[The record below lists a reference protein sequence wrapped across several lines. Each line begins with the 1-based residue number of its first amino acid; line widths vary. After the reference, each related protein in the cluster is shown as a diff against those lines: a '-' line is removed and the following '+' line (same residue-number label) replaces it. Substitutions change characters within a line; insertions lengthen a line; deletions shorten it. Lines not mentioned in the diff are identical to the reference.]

1 MGSDLTA
8 SSNSKIRYGRN
19 ISPVSN
25 FWFSAI
31 FLITN
36 QILLEINLEPPYS
49 FNTQGGA
56 IALRRTK
63 RALMGT
69 AALHC
74 GHVIETVTPP

>member
-8 SSNSKIRYGRN
+8 SSNSKNRYGRN
-19 ISPVSN
+19 ISPASN

-49 FNTQGGA
+49 FNTQGGPSRFGA
-56 IALRRTK
+56 QRGLSWEQQHFT
-63 RALMGT
+63 T
-69 AALHC
+69 D
-74 GHVIETVTPP
+74 T